1 MIKICKTEKARE
13 FLAYLKTSFKKRQK
27 KFLIGRLKWVDYE
40 K

>member
-27 KFLIGRLKWVDYE
+27 KFFDREIKMGRL
-40 K
+40 